1 MNTVIDYIYSVVGS
15 TTIDITTITIRLI
28 VSLLLGVAV
37 GFERQMRGRDA
48 GLRTFSLICVGSTIA
63 MMLSIWIPQTY
74 PHFLNGDP
82 GRIAAQII
90 TGIGFLGAGAIVRG
104 RGSVQGLT
112 TAACI
117 WQVAI
122 IGMAV
127 GAGLLLGAVIAT
139 AITLFVLTIIERFE
153 RRHYL
158 DGANRLLVVR
168 CATPKPDIDT
178 LRDILLK
185 CGAQVGSYTFAV
197 DFKKAESVISFRIN
211 ISSIVNQSDLIQ
223 KMSELGFVTSVEME
237 A

>member
-1 MNTVIDYIYSVVGS
+1 MNGIIQYILEAINSTAIDLSTVV
-15 TTIDITTITIRLI
+15 IRLL
-28 VSLLLGVAV
+28 VSLLLGVAI
-37 GFERQMRGRDA
+37 GFERQRRGRDA
-48 GLRTFSLICVGSTIA
+48 GLRTFSLICIGSTIA

-127 GAGLLLGAVIAT
+127 GAGLLLGATIAT
-139 AITLFVLTIIERFE
+139 AVTLFVLTIIERFE

-168 CATPKPDIDT
+168 CATPKPDIDM
-178 LRDILLK
+178 LRDIIVK
-185 CGAQVGSYTFAV
+185 CGAQVGSFTFSV
-197 DFKKAESVISFRIN
+197 DFEKAVSVISFRIN
-211 ISSIVNQSDLIQ
+211 ISSIVNPSDLID
-223 KMSELGFVTSVEME
+223 KLGELGFVTSVDME